1 MKNWKKLAGL
11 VAVMTVVMILLTACG
26 GGNIEGTWRIVKT
39 AGKGAEEMDLNIT
52 SEDNMSM
59 TFRDGKY
66 TIEVDRQVVDNGTYK
81 IEGNKLILDGSDETE
96 YRVNGNKLEIMFS
109 DATIYLER

>member
-39 AGKGAEEMDLNIT
+39 AGKGC
-52 SEDNMSM
+52 
-59 TFRDGKY
+59 
-66 TIEVDRQVVDNGTYK
+66 
-81 IEGNKLILDGSDETE
+81 GSAIPSGIHS
-96 YRVNGNKLEIMFS
+96 RHL
-109 DATIYLER
+109 